1 LIQRSL
7 DCQGNVVGSG
17 PQGLFSS
24 IQSRLLGLICAC
36 VLLGIL
42 VAGLWP
48 FHTPRNAVSWL
59 SKGNG
64 LLFGKHGS
72 IVSASPFNAR
82 PAQGDNSFSLQMW
95 LKPSRTDSG
104 AGGMIVAFYSPE
116 RQVTP
121 FALRQ
126 WRRGLV
132 LVREGQGISGRRTEI
147 YLGDVLSGQKPVL
160 VTITS
165 GEAGT
170 ASYTDGR
177 LVKRIANVAIS
188 NQDLTGEFVIGNSP
202 TTAYSWSGQL
212 KELAI
217 YNREL
222 SATEVSQSSMDW
234 TKGSDLDSARHE
246 DVVARYLFDEG
257 NGNVVRNQV
266 DSTTNLLIPE
276 RFFVLHPQFLER
288 PWDEYRPGWRYW
300 KNIAVNVVGF
310 IPLGFFFYAYLSQV
324 RQAKHPVALTIA
336 LGFAV
341 SLTIEVLQAFLPT
354 RDSGMTDLI
363 TNTFG
368 TAVGVMAFIHKAVQ
382 AVLASW
388 TGPPRAREVR

>member
-1 LIQRSL
+1 MSDARALKTTLSE
-7 DCQGNVVGSG
+7 GSRIMDSDV
-17 PQGLFSS
+17 QTK
-24 IQSRLLGLICAC
+24 LLGVICAC

-48 FHTPRNAVSWL
+48 FHAPRNAVSWL
-59 SKGNG
+59 GNGNG

-72 IVSASPFNAR
+72 IVIASPFKAHA
-82 PAQGDNSFSLQMW
+82 AQEDSSFSLQIW

-104 AGGMIVAFYSPE
+104 TGGTILAFYSPE
-116 RQVTP
+116 KQVTT

-126 WRRGLV
+126 WRGGLV
-132 LVREGQGISGRRTEI
+132 LVHEGQGISRKRTET
-147 YLGDVLSGQKPVL
+147 YLGDVLSVQKPVL

-170 ASYTDGR
+170 ATYTDGR
-177 LVKRIANVAIS
+177 LVKRIANFVIS
-188 NQDLTGEFVIGNSP
+188 NQHLTGQFVIGNSP

-212 KELAI
+212 KGLAI

-222 SATEVSQSSMDW
+222 SATEVSQSSADW
-234 TKGSDLDSARHE
+234 TTGSDLDSVKVAGAT
-246 DVVARYLFDEG
+246 ARYLFDEG
-257 NGNVVRNQV
+257 NGNVVRNEV
-266 DSTTNLLIPE
+266 DSSTNLLIPE
-276 RFFVLHPQFLER
+276 RFFVLHPEFLER

-300 KNIAVNVVGF
+300 KNIAINIVGF
-310 IPLGFFFYAYLSQV
+310 IPLGFFFYSYLSRV
-324 RQAKHPVALTIA
+324 RRAKHPVALTIA

-363 TNTFG
+363 TNTLG
-368 TAVGVMAFIHKAVQ
+368 TAVGVMAFIHKAVK
-382 AVLASW
+382 AVLHSR
-388 TGPPRAREVR
+388 TTPQRAPDIR

>member
-1 LIQRSL
+1 MDSDTQAK
-7 DCQGNVVGSG
+7 
-17 PQGLFSS
+17 
-24 IQSRLLGLICAC
+24 LLGAICIC

-59 SKGNG
+59 GNGNG

-72 IVSASPFNAR
+72 ILSASPFKAR
-82 PAQGDNSFSLQMW
+82 AGQGDNSFSLQIW
-95 LKPSRTDSG
+95 LQPSRIDSG
-104 AGGMIVAFYSPE
+104 AGGMILAFYSQE

-126 WRRGLV
+126 WRGGLV
-132 LVREGQGISGRRTEI
+132 LAHEGQRNSAKTEV
-147 YLGDVLSGQKPVL
+147 YFGNVLSSQKPVL

-170 ASYTDGR
+170 AIYADGR
-177 LVKRIANVAIS
+177 LVKKVANFAIS
-188 NQDLTGEFVIGNSP
+188 NQDLSGQFVIGNSP

-212 KELAI
+212 RGLAI
-217 YNREL
+217 YNRDL
-222 SATEVSQSSMDW
+222 SAAEVSQSSVDW
-234 TKGSDLDSARHE
+234 TKGSDVDSTKRAGAI
-246 DVVARYLFDEG
+246 ARYLFDEE
-257 NGNVVRNQV
+257 NGNVVRNEV
-266 DSTTNLLIPE
+266 DSSTNLLIPE
-276 RFFVLHPQFLER
+276 RFFVLHPEFLER

-310 IPLGFFFYAYLSQV
+310 IPLGFFFYAYFSQL
-324 RQAKHPVALTIA
+324 RSREHSAALTIA

-368 TAVGVMAFIHKAVQ
+368 TTLGVMAFRHKAVQ
-382 AVLASW
+382 AVLQGLLLNGLRTFGRS
-388 TGPPRAREVR
+388 E